1 MKKMSNENLNQM
13 VEKMVEMRKML
24 GISRVELAKRT
35 GLNQTLIRKL
45 ERGMDRA
52 HVDDY
57 MMIIDT
63 LTMEML
69 VRDLLPKD
77 RKNQ

>member
-1 MKKMSNENLNQM
+1 MKKMSDENLDQM

-45 ERGMDRA
+45 ERGMSRA

-77 RKNQ
+77 RKG